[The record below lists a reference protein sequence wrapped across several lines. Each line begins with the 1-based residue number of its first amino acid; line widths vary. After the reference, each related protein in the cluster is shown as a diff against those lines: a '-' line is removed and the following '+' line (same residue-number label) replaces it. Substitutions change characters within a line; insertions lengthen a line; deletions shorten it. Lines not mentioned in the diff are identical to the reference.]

1 MVPLGTPRAL
11 GFKVFLFLWRP
22 LDGYQVTT
30 TQKSFLLLGYIKRK
44 RGFLGTGET
53 KKEKEASVS
62 RDEED
67 LKDWS
72 CKTCKKI

>member
-1 MVPLGTPRAL
+1 MVPLSTPIAL
-11 GFKVFLFLWRP
+11 GFRVFLFLWR

-30 TQKSFLLLGYIKRK
+30 TQKSFLLLGDIKRK
-44 RGFLGTGET
+44 RGFSGKGKT

-62 RDEED
+62 RDEGD

-72 CKTCKKI
+72 CKTCEKF